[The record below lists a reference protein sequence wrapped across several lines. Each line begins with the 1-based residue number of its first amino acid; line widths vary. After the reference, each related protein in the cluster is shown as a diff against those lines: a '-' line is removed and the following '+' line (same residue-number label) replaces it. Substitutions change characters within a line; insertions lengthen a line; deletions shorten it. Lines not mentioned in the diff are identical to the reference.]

1 MIPVSHLSKMGIY
14 DVKIGGVDMKARV
27 INDGKLLSAALGELE
42 CDGAHPIVG
51 LDVKECSNFLGR
63 RRCALFILSTR
74 SKCLIIQLNVMRR
87 KNRSIPEALTDF
99 LRDQSVCFVCP
110 NGFLKRVR
118 GLSFR
123 HEGSSIR
130 LGFRCFRCFAGRF
143 SVYPNY
149 FKCEEIGGVEV
160 GQYAAGVLK
169 NPELLKCKSLE
180 KLGREAQ
187 VDLTSSGGNSRR
199 PKWDSEVFSPE
210 EVRFSPLAA
219 VHVYNST
226 TTMIPY
232 ILQQSATYDVNDYA
246 VIEFEWTVVKFF
258 EAGRQCGDAARG
270 MVVDSPV
277 MLARGMVV
285 AV

>member
-27 INDGKLLSAALGELE
+27 INDGKLLSSALGELE

-87 KNRSIPEALTDF
+87 KNRSIPEALTEF

-110 NGFLKRVR
+110 NGFVKRVR

-123 HEGSSIR
+123 YEGSSIG
-130 LGFRCFRCFAGRF
+130 LGFRRFGGRF
-143 SVYPNY
+143 SAVYSNY

-160 GQYAAGVLK
+160 GQYVAGVLK

-210 EVRFSPLAA
+210 EVRCVMHDA
-219 VHVYNST
+219 VACYRIVDE
-226 TTMIPY
+226 
-232 ILQQSATYDVNDYA
+232 LLG
-246 VIEFEWTVVKFF
+246 VI
-258 EAGRQCGDAARG
+258 
-270 MVVDSPV
+270 
-277 MLARGMVV
+277 
-285 AV
+285 